1 MAKSFIP
8 RNVDFIIQN
17 ASRNESEVVFTANV
31 IVTITPSGC
40 FFNFLFSGG
49 VDGVLGAAMFNSG
62 VNSSPRLVGQAV
74 SLELHSL
81 FFFRGTFIHFVL

>member
-31 IVTITPSGC
+31 IVTIIPSGC
-40 FFNFLFSGG
+40 FFNPINALLKSSTEIKDFKGIFEDDIQFSPISLSE
-49 VDGVLGAAMFNSG
+49 GVLAEVKG
-62 VNSSPRLVGQAV
+62 R
-74 SLELHSL
+74 
-81 FFFRGTFIHFVL
+81 

>member
-31 IVTITPSGC
+31 IVTINPSGC
-40 FFNFLFSGG
+40 FFNPFNALLKSSTEIKDFKGIFSP
-49 VDGVLGAAMFNSG
+49 DLLACHMAFQSKSINAPRNSFD
-62 VNSSPRLVGQAV
+62 PCK
-74 SLELHSL
+74 
-81 FFFRGTFIHFVL
+81 